1 MLRSVLFAVGL
12 AGAVAVTH
20 PVLADPVAAPMPDH
34 AQVAAPTTVLPAP
47 PAAVRSSSPDA
58 IAPETTGTGKT
69 MVAVG
74 FGWG

>member
-1 MLRSVLFAVGL
+1 MLRSVFFAVGL
-12 AGAVAVTH
+12 AGAVAATH

-34 AQVAAPTTVLPAP
+34 TQIAAPTTVQPTS

-58 IAPETTGTGKT
+58 IAPETAGSGKT
-69 MVAVG
+69 MIAVG

>member
-1 MLRSVLFAVGL
+1 MLRSVLFALGL
-12 AGAVAVTH
+12 AGAVAATH

-34 AQVAAPTTVLPAP
+34 SQIASPTTVEPAP
-47 PAAVRSSSPDA
+47 PAAVRSSSPDVV
-58 IAPETTGTGKT
+58 APEAAGAGKT